1 MAEREPI
8 WMMGRK
14 YGANSMLAPYQHK
27 PLEQADIFSDL
38 AKLIQRVPI
47 IVEPAMMVAI
57 FTASIAQIALDA
69 IFDAV
74 LNTMQQHFAAE
85 NCCRAAERAHGHL
98 ATTSLQESPNAA
110 LLALC
115 RYIGRRGYDTGEA
128 GMATG
133 AAWCSQLGH
142 SHTHRTAQHHRLLS
156 QHRLWLIASLP
167 ILLRILRLAVLL
179 WWVLWLPIWLRLWWV
194 LGLIVL
200 LRLLWVLWLL
210 NI

>member
-1 MAEREPI
+1 MI
-8 WMMGRK
+8 GRR
-14 YGANSMLAPYQHK
+14 YGANSEFAPHQHK
-27 PLEQADIFSDL
+27 CLEEADIFSDL

-47 IVEPAMMVAI
+47 IVEPAMVVVI

-85 NCCRAAERAHGHL
+85 NCCRAAERAHRHL
-98 ATTSLQESPNAA
+98 ATTSLQESTNAA

-115 RYIGRRGYDTGEA
+115 RYIGWGGYDTGEA
-128 GMATG
+128 SVATG
-133 AAWCSQLGH
+133 AAWCSQLCH
-142 SHTHRTAQHHRLLS
+142 SHTHRTAQHHWLLP
-156 QHRLWLIASLP
+156 QHRLWLIACLS
-167 ILLRILRLAVLL
+167 ILLRILRLAVWL
-179 WWVLWLPIWLRLWWV
+179 WWVLGLPIRLRLWWV
-194 LGLIVL
+194 LGLIIL